1 MSQSSSI
8 QVKNRNGKIF
18 FVAPF
23 PFFTAVL
30 HPFWL
35 NFPSDCVI
43 EAGNERGKKCA
54 RRRRRATW
62 GKKEI
67 VKQRERKTEWWR
79 IYEKPGRW
87 KLERSHTVVVLEVW
101 LWGGESCCY
110 SWGYADELCFFW
122 AGSVICCHL
131 PLPQKNWEWRLLKE
145 TFSFSYMTITWTSWS
160 FDWRLKEKLL
170 LRLLWGIRTGHYFKT
185 FPKQTTSSFFVLYS
199 IEMIGVKLITWQ
211 MTCKLQNM
219 CIGNVFRWFEF
230 WVSYK
235 TAVTSSEKH
244 NRAGP
249 LTAPSAF
256 DRSAAL
262 FIHVPLRSA
271 GATKRRSSST

>member
-1 MSQSSSI
+1 MMENLWEAGQMKAGEEPHCSGTRGLAVRRGI
-8 QVKNRNGKIF
+8 LLLLLRICGR
-18 FVAPF
+18 
-23 PFFTAVL
+23 AVL
-30 HPFWL
+30 F
-35 NFPSDCVI
+35 C
-43 EAGNERGKKCA
+43 
-54 RRRRRATW
+54 
-62 GKKEI
+62 
-67 VKQRERKTEWWR
+67 
-79 IYEKPGRW
+79 
-87 KLERSHTVVVLEVW
+87 
-101 LWGGESCCY
+101 
-110 SWGYADELCFFW
+110 

-271 GATKRRSSST
+271 GATKRRSSPT